1 MESPIAD
8 VYDAITDFAK
18 YPLWVTGQTSVVDET
33 PAGQTE
39 PQVWKF
45 TAGVPPFGKPSISY
59 TLSYTLTEGKQ
70 ANWVSVA
77 GGVKSI
83 IGEYR
88 LTELGP
94 SSTQVNYKLE
104 VDPGFGVPKQLRKV
118 VVGLVVG
125 SALPELKRYLETK
138 YKRAK

>member
-1 MESPIAD
+1 M
-8 VYDAITDFAK
+8 
-18 YPLWVTGQTSVVDET
+18 
-33 PAGQTE
+33 
-39 PQVWKF
+39 WKF

-59 TLSYTLTEGKQ
+59 TLSYTLTGQTQ

-94 SSTQVNYKLE
+94 TTTQVNYKLE

-138 YKRAK
+138 YKRA